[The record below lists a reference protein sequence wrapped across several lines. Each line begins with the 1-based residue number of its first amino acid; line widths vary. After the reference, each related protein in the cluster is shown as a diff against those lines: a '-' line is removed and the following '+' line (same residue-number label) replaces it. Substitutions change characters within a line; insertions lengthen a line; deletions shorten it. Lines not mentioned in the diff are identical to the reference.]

1 MKIPFLLTETVKIS
15 SLDILVYAYL
25 KRECVNA
32 NKKSDVYLK
41 DFDDLIKFK
50 KTFDANFNDT
60 LAVNTE
66 GLQEREGKQF

>member
-1 MKIPFLLTETVKIS
+1 MKTETVRLS

-25 KRECVNA
+25 KREFVNA
-32 NKKSDVYLK
+32 NKKSDKYLK

-50 KTFDANFNDT
+50 KTFDAKFNDT

-66 GLQEREGKQF
+66 GL